1 MAGRH
6 GKVKEPIEKVLL
18 MIAVITY
25 QTIVCLVRDKRV
37 FANSLD
43 LSETLALQSNSN
55 EQHVF
60 LRRIETRNFSIP
72 TNECRVWNLQT

>member
-43 LSETLALQSNSN
+43 LSETWALQSNSN